1 MSMKISSTIILIYF
15 VLCCSCHRK
24 TKELSQ
30 ELSRIDSI
38 MWEHPDSALTLLGK
52 MPKPSLDDKL
62 EYATWCL
69 LMTQAQDKNRFT
81 HTSDSLINI
90 SLRFFEREND
100 WRRKAQALFYKGQV
114 AQDLGHKEEAVEYY
128 VKAEDML
135 EHFHDPLFASLV
147 YQTLGSLYRYQ
158 SLYEASLHQLRNGV
172 QYALLFPEGNDLSHA
187 YSQLGRTFFECGK
200 TDSARYYFERSLE
213 HGKKIGDLKMQSM
226 AIGELG
232 VVFRQAGNLE
242 KALEYKKKE
251 LTLDLQQCDV
261 RNLPQTKYGM
271 AGVFYEMGEL
281 DSAKIYFEEALNTSN
296 VYTKRGSY
304 KGLYLIAKKQ
314 GKYQEAIYYN
324 DQVCIY
330 NDSITDIARTKA
342 MAEVQLKYDHM
353 KLENE
358 KKDLK
363 LRNIRILGYGV
374 CLVFLLISVIAT
386 LVNRYQRK
394 LLRKE
399 CLVREAQENIQK
411 YIMQLYENEQSIKKN
426 EELILIYTGE
436 LQDKEELEKLVDER
450 RVQLDITRRQN
461 GLLQDQI
468 QSLQQ
473 KIQQIAPLK
482 EEKNQ
487 WIHTF
492 EDLSEENKM
501 LKSREIYLLD
511 YLGTHIDLFKR
522 LREGKDSLKEQDWY
536 MLKTHIDL
544 LFDKFTMRLQADFP
558 GLTEYNLK
566 ICCLIKMRYSTSRIS
581 TLLGV
586 SAPSITRQ
594 KLRIREFMSQQKK
607 ELTWEDTTLETYLSE
622 Y

>member
-69 LMTQAQDKNRFT
+69 LITQAQDKNRVT

-114 AQDLGHKEEAVEYY
+114 AQDLGHKEEAVECY

-135 EHFHDPLFASLV
+135 THFHDPLFASLV

-158 SLYEASLHQLRNGV
+158 SLYEASLNQLRNGV
-172 QYALLFPEGNDLSHA
+172 QYALLLPKGDDLSHA

-213 HGKKIGDLKMQSM
+213 HGKKIGDLKMQAM

-232 VVFRQAGNLE
+232 VVFRQTGELE
-242 KALEYKKKE
+242 KALEYSLKG
-251 LTLDLQQCDV
+251 LALDLYNSDII
-261 RNLPQTKYGM
+261 NLPQTKYGI
-271 AGVFYEMGEL
+271 ASLFYDMGEL
-281 DSAKIYFEEALNTSN
+281 DSAKIYFVEALNTPN
-296 VYTKRGSY
+296 IYTKGGSY
-304 KGLYLIAKKQ
+304 KGLYLIAKNQ

-330 NDSITDIARTKA
+330 NDSIINLTRTKA
-342 MAEVQLKYDHM
+342 MAEIQLKYDHM

-363 LRNIRILGYGV
+363 LKNIRILGYGV
-374 CLVFLLISVIAT
+374 CLVLLLISVIAT
-386 LVNRYQRK
+386 LVYRYQQK
-394 LLRKE
+394 LLRQE
-399 CLVREAQENIQK
+399 CLIREAQEDIQNH
-411 YIMQLYENEQSIKKN
+411 IMQLYKNEQLIKKN
-426 EELILIYTGE
+426 EELILIYTEE

-450 RVQLDITRRQN
+450 RVQLDITHKQN
-461 GLLQDQI
+461 AFLQDQI

-473 KIQQIAPLK
+473 KILQVTPLK
-482 EEKNQ
+482 EEKNR
-487 WIHTF
+487 WIHML
-492 EDLSEENKM
+492 DRLSEENKI
-501 LKSREIYLLD
+501 LKSRETYLLD
-511 YLGTHIDLFKR
+511 YLGAHIDLFKR
-522 LREGKDSLKEQDWY
+522 LREGKDSLKETDWNT
-536 MLKTHIDL
+536 LKTHIDL
-544 LFDKFTMRLQADFP
+544 LFDKFTMRLQGDFP

-566 ICCLIKMRYSTSRIS
+566 ICCLIKMRYTTSRIS

-594 KLRIREFMSQQKK
+594 KQRIREFMSYQKK

>member
-1 MSMKISSTIILIYF
+1 MKISSTIILIIF
-15 VLCCSCHRK
+15 VLCCSCHQR

-30 ELSRIDSI
+30 ELSQVDSI
-38 MWEHPDSALTLLGK
+38 MWEHPDSALVLLEK
-52 MPKPSLDDKL
+52 MPKPSLDNKL
-62 EYATWCL
+62 AYATWCL
-69 LMTQAQDKNRFT
+69 LMTQAQDKNRIT

-90 SLRFFEREND
+90 SMRYFERGND
-100 WRRKAQALFYKGQV
+100 WRRKTQALFYKGQV
-114 AQDLGHKEEAVEYY
+114 AQDLGRKEEAVECY
-128 VKAEDML
+128 VRAEDML
-135 EHFHDPLFASLV
+135 SLFHDPLFASLI

-158 SLYEASLHQLRNGV
+158 SLYGASLNQLRNGV
-172 QYALLFPEGNDLSHA
+172 QYALLFPKRNDLSHA

-200 TDSARYYFERSLE
+200 TDSAKYYFERSLE
-213 HGKKIGDLKMQSM
+213 HGRKIGDLKMQSM

-232 VVFRQAGNLE
+232 VVFRQTGELE
-242 KALEYKKKE
+242 KALEYKKRE
-251 LTLDLQQCDV
+251 LILDLQQGNV
-261 RNLPQTKYGM
+261 RNLPQAKYGI
-271 AGVFYEMGEL
+271 ANVFYKMGEL
-281 DSAKIYFEEALNTSN
+281 DSAEIYFEEAIKTPNI
-296 VYTKRGSY
+296 YTKRGGY
-304 KGLYLIAKKQ
+304 KGLYLISKNQ
-314 GKYQEAIYYN
+314 DKYQEAIYYN
-324 DQVCIY
+324 DQFCIY
-330 NDSITDIARTKA
+330 NDSIANLAQTKA
-342 MAEVQLKYDHM
+342 MAEVQLKYDHA

-358 KKDLK
+358 KKDLE

-374 CLVFLLISVIAT
+374 CLVLLLISVIAT
-386 LVNRYQRK
+386 LVYMYQRK

-411 YIMQLYENEQSIKKN
+411 YIMQLHENEQSIKRN
-426 EELILIYTGE
+426 EELIRIYTGE
-436 LQDKEELEKLVDER
+436 LQDKDELKKLVDKR
-450 RVQLDITRRQN
+450 LVQLDITRKQN
-461 GLLQDQI
+461 DLLQDQI

-501 LKSREIYLLD
+501 LKSRETYLLD
-511 YLGTHIDLFKR
+511 YLGTYIDLFKQ

-594 KLRIREFMSQQKK
+594 KLRIREFMSLQKK
-607 ELTWEDTTLETYLSE
+607 ELIWEDTTLEIYLSE

>member
-1 MSMKISSTIILIYF
+1 
-15 VLCCSCHRK
+15 
-24 TKELSQ
+24 
-30 ELSRIDSI
+30 
-38 MWEHPDSALTLLGK
+38 MWEHPDSALVLLEK
-52 MPKPSLDDKL
+52 MPKPSLDNKL

-69 LMTQAQDKNRFT
+69 LITQAQDKNRFT

-114 AQDLGHKEEAVEYY
+114 AQDLGQKEEAVECY

-135 EHFHDPLFASLV
+135 THFHDPLFASLL

-158 SLYEASLHQLRNGV
+158 SLYEASLNQLRNGV
-172 QYALLFPEGNDLSHA
+172 QYALLFPKRNDLSHA

-213 HGKKIGDLKMQSM
+213 HGKKIGDLKMQAM

-232 VVFRQAGNLE
+232 VVFRQTGE
-242 KALEYKKKE
+242 PERALMYAKE
-251 LTLDLQQCDV
+251 ELKIKVQQKDN
-261 RNLPQTKYGM
+261 RNLPQAKYSI

-281 DSAKIYFEEALNTSN
+281 DSAKIYFEEALNTHN
-296 VYTKRGSY
+296 VYTKEGSY
-304 KGLYLIAKKQ
+304 KGLYLIAKEQ

-330 NDSITDIARTKA
+330 NDSITNIAQTKA
-342 MAEVQLKYDHM
+342 MAEVQLKYDHI

-358 KKDLK
+358 KKDLE
-363 LRNIRILGYGV
+363 LRNIHTLGYGV
-374 CLVFLLISVIAT
+374 CSVLFLIIIIAVLVY
-386 LVNRYQRK
+386 RYQQK
-394 LLRKE
+394 LLWKE
-399 CLVREAQENIQK
+399 YLIREAQENIQK
-411 YIMQLYENEQSIKKN
+411 HTLQLHANEQSIKKN
-426 EELILIYTGE
+426 EELIRVYAEE
-436 LQDKEELEKLVDER
+436 LQDKDELKKIVDER
-450 RVQLDITRRQN
+450 RLQLDITRKQN
-461 GLLQDQI
+461 VFLQDEI

-473 KIQQIAPLK
+473 KIQQVASLK

-487 WIHTF
+487 WIHAL
-492 EDLSEENKM
+492 EELSEKSKA
-501 LKSREIYLLD
+501 LKSREIYLLN

-522 LREGKDSLKEQDWY
+522 LREGKDSLKDEDWY

-544 LFDKFTMRLQADFP
+544 LFDKFTMRLQTDFS

-566 ICCLIKMRYSTSRIS
+566 ICCLIKMRYTTSRIS

-594 KLRIREFMSQQKK
+594 KLRIREFMSQQKT
-607 ELTWEDTTLETYLSE
+607 ELNWEDTTLEIYLLE